1 MSTTLFET
9 NSNTAAA
16 SSVMFGFDSPPD
28 VRVTP
33 MDKGEADRLI
43 FEAEEECTLTNKNK
57 IKSLQRENAKLKN
70 DNAWLT
76 EHCTDIQALVHSQ
89 ARVVELKDK
98 RNVELQQQLNQL
110 QQQLNQLQQ
119 QLNQLQ
125 YGGMQKPDDYV
136 SWPVENDP
144 YIGWSSDVVNASGPT
159 YEMPNVDSVC
169 GPTEQV
175 DLPLEEQNWDDWAL
189 VIQSN
194 MSANKMLTDV
204 QQAILKNLAET
215 MTGVKRRLEALE
227 ANERKDEAAF
237 CLQSVAKDYL
247 TNKRETAEWV
257 VPEIGTG

>member
-1 MSTTLFET
+1 
-9 NSNTAAA
+9 
-16 SSVMFGFDSPPD
+16 MFGFDSPPD

-43 FEAEEECTLTNKNK
+43 FEAEERYRTLTNIRCNK

-98 RNVELQQQLNQL
+98 RNVELYNEVAA
-110 QQQLNQLQQ
+110 LQQ

-125 YGGMQKPDDYV
+125 YGGMQQPDDYV
-136 SWPVENDP
+136 SWPV
-144 YIGWSSDVVNASGPT
+144 G
-159 YEMPNVDSVC
+159 PNV
-169 GPTEQV
+169 PV
-175 DLPLEEQNWDDWAL
+175 DLPLEQQNWDDWAL

-215 MTGVKRRLEALE
+215 MTGVKTRLEALE

>member
-43 FEAEEECTLTNKNK
+43 FEAEERYRTLTNIRCNK

-98 RNVELQQQLNQL
+98 RNVELYNEVAA
-110 QQQLNQLQQ
+110 LQQ

-125 YGGMQKPDDYV
+125 YGGMQQPDDYV
-136 SWPVENDP
+136 SWPV
-144 YIGWSSDVVNASGPT
+144 GPN
-159 YEMPNVDSVC
+159 EP
-169 GPTEQV
+169 V
-175 DLPLEEQNWDDWAL
+175 DLPLEQQNWDDWAL

>member
-1 MSTTLFET
+1 
-9 NSNTAAA
+9 
-16 SSVMFGFDSPPD
+16 
-28 VRVTP
+28 
-33 MDKGEADRLI
+33 MDKGEAERLI
-43 FEAEEECTLTNKNK
+43 FEAEEECTLTNIRCNK

-98 RNVELQQQLNQL
+98 RNVELYNEVAA
-110 QQQLNQLQQ
+110 LQQ

-125 YGGMQKPDDYV
+125 YGGMQQPDDYV
-136 SWPVENDP
+136 SWPV
-144 YIGWSSDVVNASGPT
+144 GPN
-159 YEMPNVDSVC
+159 EP
-169 GPTEQV
+169 V
-175 DLPLEEQNWDDWAL
+175 DLPLEQQNWDDWAL

>member
-33 MDKGEADRLI
+33 MDKGEAERLI

-98 RNVELQQQLNQL
+98 RNVELYNEVAA
-110 QQQLNQLQQ
+110 LQQ

-125 YGGMQKPDDYV
+125 YGGMQQPDDYV
-136 SWPVENDP
+136 SWPV
-144 YIGWSSDVVNASGPT
+144 GPN
-159 YEMPNVDSVC
+159 EP
-169 GPTEQV
+169 V
-175 DLPLEEQNWDDWAL
+175 DLPLEQQNWDDWAL

-215 MTGVKRRLEALE
+215 MTGVKTRLEALE

>member
-43 FEAEEECTLTNKNK
+43 FEAEERYRTLTNIRCNK

-70 DNAWLT
+70 DNAWFR

-98 RNVELQQQLNQL
+98 RNVELYNEVAA
-110 QQQLNQLQQ
+110 LQQ

-125 YGGMQKPDDYV
+125 YGGMQQPDDYV
-136 SWPVENDP
+136 SWPV
-144 YIGWSSDVVNASGPT
+144 GPN
-159 YEMPNVDSVC
+159 EP
-169 GPTEQV
+169 V
-175 DLPLEEQNWDDWAL
+175 DLPLEQQNWDDWAL